1 MKKEK
6 ALIILKKEIEKGIKS
21 GTSNKTITQIID
33 EVDKE
38 NQLINP
44 KS

>member
-6 ALIILKKEIEKGIKS
+6 ALIILQKEIEKGFKS
-21 GTSNKTITQIID
+21 WTSNKTITQIID

-38 NQLINP
+38 NQLLN
-44 KS
+44 S

>member
-21 GTSNKTITQIID
+21 GISNKTITQIID

-38 NQLINP
+38 NQLLNLQ
-44 KS
+44 S